1 VVILGRDFWLLRPQQ
16 VPDLYSNPY
25 VVAWRDIRKRPFDGE
40 GPWKPL
46 SALRVQN
53 LTFRRF
59 LLRDRGKVK
68 AIYMYISAGNKPY
81 ITAADDL
88 DSDLH
93 STSRLGLGHGWRP
106 VAGVNVQRA

>member
-1 VVILGRDFWLLRPQQ
+1 
-16 VPDLYSNPY
+16 
-25 VVAWRDIRKRPFDGE
+25 VAWRDIRKRPFDGE

-68 AIYMYISAGNKPY
+68 
-81 ITAADDL
+81 
-88 DSDLH
+88 
-93 STSRLGLGHGWRP
+93 GLYATKRG
-106 VAGVNVQRA
+106 